1 MKIQKGIFMKN
12 KKIDFR
18 ITEQQ
23 YGEILKES
31 ERAGIPANAWARE
44 VILRALDPK
53 SEEPSE
59 TGAYKRNNI
68 TPLSR
73 MQISRELIMMEHYVE
88 KLPRKSNIRNEME
101 KGLEKIW
108 LSLS

>member
-1 MKIQKGIFMKN
+1 MKN

-23 YGEILKES
+23 YGAILKES

-44 VILRALDPK
+44 VVLRALDSK
-53 SEEPSE
+53 TEASS
-59 TGAYKRNNI
+59 GAERCKRNNI
-68 TPLSR
+68 TSLSH
-73 MQISRELIMMEHYVE
+73 MEVSRELIMMRHYVE
-88 KLPRKSNIRNEME
+88 KLSRNSNIRTEME

>member
-1 MKIQKGIFMKN
+1 MKN

-23 YGEILKES
+23 YSEILKES

-44 VILRALDPK
+44 VILRALDSK
-53 SEEPSE
+53 TEASS
-59 TGAYKRNNI
+59 GAERYKKNNI
-68 TPLSR
+68 TSLSR
-73 MQISRELIMMEHYVE
+73 MEVSRELIMMQHYVE